1 MIDVGLPA
9 ADEVDLPDARYCVLT
24 THGRVTGR
32 RHTAELW
39 FLPAEGGVWM
49 MSGSGGLTSWCLNL
63 STEGQGVVRIGDR
76 SWLARASV
84 LQDDASERD
93 AVLAGFEAKYPT
105 DGPERMDYW
114 QRHATVLHLVFVR
127 EL

>member
-1 MIDVGLPA
+1 MT
-9 ADEVDLPDARYCVLT
+9 ADPPLLDERYCVLT

-63 STEGQGVVRIGDR
+63 STEGQGVVRIGPR

-84 LQDDASERD
+84 LPGDAEERDEILRAFEQKYPADDGSERM
-93 AVLAGFEAKYPT
+93 A
-105 DGPERMDYW
+105 YW
-114 QRHATVLHLVFVR
+114 QRHATVMHLVFVR